1 MTAAAAPMGWIP
13 FINPLYSAV
22 PHLTAIWLLLIFPLV
37 VIISLVYQTV
47 RRNDLS
53 GLALGTFW
61 FSTKVLFF
69 MALIAV
75 VIQIVFFLSIHYLAG
90 PLN

>member
-1 MTAAAAPMGWIP
+1 MIPPPAAWIP

-37 VIISLVYQTV
+37 VIISLVYQTI
-47 RRNDLS
+47 RRSDLS
-53 GLALGTFW
+53 GLVLGTLW
-61 FSTKVLFF
+61 MSAKVIFF

-75 VIQIVFFLSIHYLAG
+75 MIQLVFYLSIHYLAG

>member
-1 MTAAAAPMGWIP
+1 MMTIPSMVAWIP
-13 FINPLYSAV
+13 FVNPLYSEV

-37 VIISLVYQTV
+37 LIISLVYQAVRHDELSSLLRGTV
-47 RRNDLS
+47 
-53 GLALGTFW
+53 W
-61 FSTKVLFF
+61 FSAKVLFF

-75 VIQIVFFLSIHYLAG
+75 VIQLVFFLSIHYLAG